1 VLLAAQDAWSASIKI
16 CTTSGVPHKSQPH
29 RLTGRATAPTEAPAL
44 SDISR
49 AQRPRPAAA
58 WQAGSS
64 SESGS
69 RSWMTL
75 GFGTCVLGAQCSV
88 LTAQCCSPAQLHKQE
103 RQAQID
109 RSFIA
114 IDNSRPCTA
123 RTRRL
128 PLIHSQCFNSRN
140 RRRHSANVFPMQ
152 RLPGPQPHLRG
163 PRPPPP
169 PESVSRAC
177 LSDASVDL
185 SQCCR
190 RFFDTGLPQ
199 IQRPARCVTNS
210 RRRLAVVTPSEFS
223 LCCLG
228 TLRAHEA
235 EARRRARALVK
246 QNGVHAG
253 ALCASPVS

>member
-1 VLLAAQDAWSASIKI
+1 LDD
-16 CTTSGVPHKSQPH
+16 C
-29 RLTGRATAPTEAPAL
+29 
-44 SDISR
+44 
-49 AQRPRPAAA
+49 
-58 WQAGSS
+58 
-64 SESGS
+64 
-69 RSWMTL
+69 TL
-75 GFGTCVLGAQCSV
+75 GIRDSMLLMLLMLLSR
-88 LTAQCCSPAQLHKQE
+88 E

-185 SQCCR
+185 SQCR
-190 RFFDTGLPQ
+190 PRFFDTGSWDHRTAPDPTACTLCNQ
-199 IQRPARCVTNS
+199 LEEEAGGCDAERIQPVLSWNI
-210 RRRLAVVTPSEFS
+210 
-223 LCCLG
+223 
-228 TLRAHEA
+228 
-235 EARRRARALVK
+235 
-246 QNGVHAG
+246 
-253 ALCASPVS
+253 ASP